1 MASALA
7 GQASLSARHAMAAR
21 AARTGGPPPPAPPPP
36 LWRRRDVLLD
46 AALGVTLFKAMGGRY
61 RTLLPSDLVRPG
73 ACAVES
79 LPAPGSAYAQGTSK
93 GELVRLFR
101 RDGCHHC
108 GSRRGRVVGDHIPP
122 NKDVYG
128 VGGSTAATAAA
139 AVTQFL
145 GSSPTGRAVAA
156 AASAAAR
163 DGRAGGAGRYA
174 APSGLTVDAV
184 AGAAVRATWEV
195 GKAVFRAVGLGG
207 RKPPPRSVK
216 ALRCEKWRGGVGIRA
231 RGWPAR
237 GLPLSTSHTRSRSP
251 PTAARPPPSWPA
263 KRRRSPGG

>member
-1 MASALA
+1 MRLSCATPLLASAAGCLGVGVASALA

-21 AARTGGPPPPAPPPP
+21 SAQGGGPAPPAPPPP

-46 AALGVTLFKAMGGRY
+46 AALGVALFKAMGGRY
-61 RTLLPSDLVRPG
+61 RALLPSDLVRPG

-93 GELVRLFR
+93 GELIRLFR

-108 GSRRGRVVGDHIPP
+108 GSKRGRVVGDHIPP

-128 VGGSTAATAAA
+128 VGGTSAATAAA

-145 GSSPTGRAVAA
+145 ATSPTGRAVAA
-156 AASAAAR
+156 AATAGTNNGS
-163 DGRAGGAGRYA
+163 RAFAG
-174 APSGLTVDAV
+174 PSGLTIDAV
-184 AGAAVRATWEV
+184 AGATVRASWEV

-207 RKPPPRSVK
+207 GRKVLPR
-216 ALRCEKWRGGVGIRA
+216 RA
-231 RGWPAR
+231 
-237 GLPLSTSHTRSRSP
+237 SR
-251 PTAARPPPSWPA
+251 
-263 KRRRSPGG
+263 